1 MAMAKFGT
9 GRVAVEAR
17 GLSSGSKW
25 QVILAER
32 CTSSAIKERPKASL
46 GQRWIG
52 TLFATSPGS
61 LKALEKSAGR
71 RPRSLLAPRL
81 ARRLEG

>member
-1 MAMAKFGT
+1 MATFGT

-17 GLSSGSKW
+17 GLSGGSEW

-32 CTSSAIKERPKASL
+32 RASSAKKERPKASL
-46 GQRWIG
+46 GIALDR
-52 TLFATSPGS
+52 TLFAMSPGS